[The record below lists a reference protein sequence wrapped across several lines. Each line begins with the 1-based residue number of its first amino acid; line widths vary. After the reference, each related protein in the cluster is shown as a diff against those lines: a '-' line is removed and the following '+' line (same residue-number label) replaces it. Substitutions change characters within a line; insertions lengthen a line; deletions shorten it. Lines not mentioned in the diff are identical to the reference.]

1 MGLECRSQLPCL
13 FFSFRQQRKIGA
25 AGVPSVFGPFS
36 GSVAKQP
43 ELTFLAHGVDQ
54 CAVFVLSPN
63 VKPVIARHGDFG
75 QHHPFDGCSA
85 WATLAPQ
92 TKLVQGHLASF
103 RLNFYL
109 PVVEVSHPTTKA
121 KVEGSSPATVSES
134 HSLHAAFN
142 QETPA
147 LLQGLLS
154 LTAVFYDVVSI
165 CLVTV
170 SRAARH
176 RHEIVEELAQ

>member
-1 MGLECRSQLPCL
+1 LPCF
-13 FFSFRQQRKIGA
+13 FFSFRQQREIGS
-25 AGVPSVFGPFS
+25 AGMPSVFCPFS

-63 VKPVIARHGDFG
+63 VKPVIASHGDFG
-75 QHHPFDGCSA
+75 QHHPLNGCSA
-85 WATLAPQ
+85 WTTLAPQ

-109 PVVEVSHPTTKA
+109 SVFEVSHPTTKA
-121 KVEGSSPATVSES
+121 EVEGSSPATVSES
-134 HSLHAAFN
+134 HSLHAAFD
-142 QETPA
+142 QEAPA

-154 LTAVFYDVVSI
+154 LTGVFYDFVLI
-165 CLVTV
+165 CLATI